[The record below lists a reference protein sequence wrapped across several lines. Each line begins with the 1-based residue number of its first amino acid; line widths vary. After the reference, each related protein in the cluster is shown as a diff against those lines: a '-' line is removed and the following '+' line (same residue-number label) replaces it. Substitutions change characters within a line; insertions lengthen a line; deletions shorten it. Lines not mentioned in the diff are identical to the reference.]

1 MELAATL
8 ALMQFAVSLLV
19 STVVTRRMRGR
30 PVPWIAVPAS
40 ALIPAAILA
49 LVTLLDGIPMLSLA
63 TGAGLATFGLLG
75 CACGVATGLRGQPR
89 WNLRRSWGVSAAV
102 MLVAAEIAALAA
114 WWGHPVGWVL
124 AFLLMGRA
132 FARFSILA
140 HEAAHRLLFSNRRAN
155 DLIGISLLGWI
166 PWGSGTHDY
175 RRVHQ
180 AHHRDEFGPN
190 EPDFLLYSLYPI
202 TRASFRRKLRRD
214 ALGVSAWRQVR
225 PAFRGLV
232 SPGERGTAIRFLG
245 MQAAILTGFVVVGKP
260 WLWLFLWFLPY
271 FTWYQIL
278 NRLRALAE
286 HAGMTRSADRRETT
300 HIVRPSLWSRLFLA
314 PSHVGYHL
322 PHHVDSGIPM
332 RNLPRLQEI
341 LIEDGYVPDHLVW
354 PSYVALWRACVTGR
368 AD

>member
-1 MELAATL
+1 MTAITPDPTHDEIVARMTGGLVP
-8 ALMQFAVSLLV
+8 AVEPFTGSGRL
-19 STVVTRRMRGR
+19 RPDGR
-30 PVPWIAVPAS
+30 PRPELRAE
-40 ALIPAAILA
+40 LRQIPNLHNLA
-49 LVTLLDGIPMLSLA
+49 NVVFT
-63 TGAGLATFGLLG
+63 
-75 CACGVATGLRGQPR
+75 
-89 WNLRRSWGVSAAV
+89 
-102 MLVAAEIAALAA
+102 LVAPWSLIIGAA
-114 WWGHPVGWVL
+114 WIDAWWAVVVAFPFVGAL
-124 AFLLMGRA
+124 QLRHF
-132 FARFSILA
+132 ILH

-155 DLIGISLLGWI
+155 DLIGINLLGWI

-202 TRASFRRKLRRD
+202 TRASFWRKLRRD

-225 PAFRGLV
+225 PAVRGLV

-271 FTWYQIL
+271 FTWYQVL

-300 HIVRPSLWSRLFLA
+300 HIVRPTSWSRVFLA

-368 AD
+368 AN